1 MKFRTVV
8 LTALILIAGI
18 INGAK
23 VIPPRPFHLD
33 RDVTINGAAVPQGMY
48 TLAVESQGA
57 LARAT
62 LLRDGRFVATAQG
75 IWVKHGIK
83 YAEDAVLLRVNPDG
97 TRSLIEIR
105 LKGSQKSIVIESESP
120 ILQVSPGRKGG
131 GGGTSNTRTIN

>member
-1 MKFRTVV
+1 MKFRTVI

-18 INGAK
+18 ITGAK

-57 LARAT
+57 LVRAT
-62 LLRDGRFVATAQG
+62 LLRDGQFVATAQG
-75 IWVKHGIK
+75 MWVKHGVK
-83 YAEDAVLLRVNPDG
+83 YTEDAALLRVNPDG

-105 LKGSQKSIVIESESP
+105 LAGNAKSIVIETEDS
-120 ILQVSPGRKGG
+120 ILRLAPRQKCGG
-131 GGGTSNTRTIN
+131 GGSSDTRTIN

>member
-1 MKFRTVV
+1 
-8 LTALILIAGI
+8 
-18 INGAK
+18 
-23 VIPPRPFHLD
+23 
-33 RDVTINGAAVPQGMY
+33 MY

-75 IWVKHGIK
+75 MWVKHGVK
-83 YAEDAVLLRVNPDG
+83 YTEDAALLRVNPDG

>member
-1 MKFRTVV
+1 MKFRTVIF
-8 LTALILIAGI
+8 TALILIAGI
-18 INGAK
+18 ITGAK
-23 VIPPRPFHLD
+23 VIPPRPFNLD

-48 TLAVESQGA
+48 ILAVESHGE

-62 LLRDGRFVATAQG
+62 LLRDGQFVATAQG

>member
-8 LTALILIAGI
+8 LTALILIASI
-18 INGAK
+18 ITGAK

-62 LLRDGRFVATAQG
+62 LLRDGQFVATAQG
-75 IWVKHGIK
+75 MWVKHGVK
-83 YAEDAVLLRVNPDG
+83 YTEDAALLRVNPDG

-105 LKGSQKSIVIESESP
+105 LAGNAKSIVIEPEDS
-120 ILQVSPGRKGG
+120 ILRLAPKQKSG
-131 GGGTSNTRTIN
+131 GGGTSDTRTIN